1 MKPLILLA
9 QETATEATAEAAA
22 DLTRWESI
30 KESFMS
36 AWTWIVET
44 AIRAVSGLNARLII
58 ATLLAGFGLWLML
71 PGGKRGRK
79 VLGAILALLGAAT
92 LISILPVIGL
102 QFESVVFWMLAGVT
116 VCSAAATITSRSPVY
131 CAIWFALLLLGT
143 GGLFMVNGAQFL
155 GVATVAVYAGAI
167 VVTFLFVLMLAQPEG
182 HSFYDRISW
191 GKMPSLIGCLAGA
204 GLAAIL
210 VGAVAQTP
218 LEELATAT
226 SETRSVLNEE
236 HVANL
241 GGRLFT
247 THLIAVQIAA
257 TLLMAALVG
266 AVAMAAHGGAHK
278 KLRAI
283 ESALA
288 TGGPPTGSIP
298 PSGDAEGVGR

>member
-1 MKPLILLA
+1 MKSLMSITLLA
-9 QETATEATAEAAA
+9 QEAAA
-22 DLTRWESI
+22 TVEEAGSAWESVKTRLASI
-30 KESFMS
+30 
-36 AWTWIVET
+36 WTWLSET
-44 AIRAVSGLNARLII
+44 ALPAAAGLNARLIL

-71 PGGKRGRK
+71 PGGTQRRK
-79 VLGAILALLGAAT
+79 FFGGLLALLGSVL
-92 LISILPVIGL
+92 LISVLPVIGM
-102 QFESVVFWMLAGVT
+102 QFETVVFWMLAGVT

-131 CAIWFALLLLGT
+131 CAIWFALLLLGV
-143 GGLFMVNGAQFL
+143 GGLFMINGAQFL

-191 GKMPSLIGCLAGA
+191 GKLPSLAGCLAGA

-218 LEELATAT
+218 LDQLATAT
-226 SETRSVLNEE
+226 SATRSVLNEE

-247 THLIAVQIAA
+247 THLVAVQIAA

-278 KLRAI
+278 KLRAVDD
-283 ESALA
+283 ALKGGLAA
-288 TGGPPTGSIP
+288 T
-298 PSGDAEGVGR
+298 DAEGGVR

>member
-1 MKPLILLA
+1 MKPLTLLA
-9 QETATEATAEAAA
+9 QEAAA
-22 DLTRWESI
+22 DSAAAPTRWESI
-30 KESFMS
+30 KNGFTSFG
-36 AWTWIVET
+36 TWVSET
-44 AIRAVSGLNARLII
+44 ALPAVSGLNARLII

-71 PGGKRGRK
+71 PGGTQRRK
-79 VLGAILALLGAAT
+79 IIGGILALVGAVT
-92 LISILPVIGL
+92 LISVLPVMDI
-102 QFESVVFWMLAGVT
+102 QFESIVFWMLAGVT

-143 GGLFMVNGAQFL
+143 GGLFMINGAQFL

-191 GKMPSLIGCLAGA
+191 GKLPSLAGCLAGA
-204 GLAAIL
+204 GFAAIL

-218 LEELATAT
+218 LDQLATAT
-226 SETRSVLNEE
+226 GETRSVLNEE

-247 THLIAVQIAA
+247 THIIAVQIAA

-278 KLRAI
+278 KLRAV
-283 ESALA
+283 ETALA
-288 TGGPPTGSIP
+288 TGGPPPGSDP
-298 PSGDAEGVGR
+298 NEEGAVR